1 MSTFTSSN
9 WAQNVLQDPGH
20 AASRTGLP
28 DMILPSE
35 CSPVS
40 GRSTDTATDARPHG
54 SPIAVLLRLPRPCP
68 ACNDTFSACHPA
80 ERTPSAHR
88 SYPNRSLAR
97 VARRPNRTQTEFGEG
112 RPRKKSAASAS
123 AHPPPVQPRRDQS
136 YTANRTRSRWY
147 LPDRTLVCRC
157 GLTVHD
163 AWVYRPTQQKHQHQ
177 QRQQK
182 QKTHGRTFRTTSAAG
197 EGQGRRDG
205 RCTYRRRASTRARTR
220 RCSPGPGSRAPTSRR
235 GRTSR
240 GGPCT

>member
-35 CSPVS
+35 CSLVS

-54 SPIAVLLRLPRPCP
+54 SPIAVLLRPPAPLPATTR
-68 ACNDTFSACHPA
+68 SARATQRNGPHLLTGRIRIA
-80 ERTPSAHR
+80 
-88 SYPNRSLAR
+88 RSLALPDVR
-97 VARRPNRTQTEFGEG
+97 TEHRRSLGRGDPERSPPHPHPPIRRP
-112 RPRKKSAASAS
+112 SSHACM
-123 AHPPPVQPRRDQS
+123 DQS

-163 AWVYRPTQQKHQHQ
+163 A
-177 QRQQK
+177 
-182 QKTHGRTFRTTSAAG
+182 
-197 EGQGRRDG
+197 
-205 RCTYRRRASTRARTR
+205 
-220 RCSPGPGSRAPTSRR
+220 
-235 GRTSR
+235 
-240 GGPCT
+240 